1 MTNKKK
7 SAIAS
12 GLIERTHLDYLRGI
26 FRIWRENFP
35 FRSRSLLVCTLRL
48 YSLQWVLKM
57 PLLFPFR
64 PELSVDCKRDKS
76 STSSNPPTQNHTP
89 TSRSISFSYTSS
101 YLPVPPQAGGSL
113 PYVKVKLVNF
123 LSPSFFFRFTGKA
136 LHKRI
141 VPHFF
146 AACQY

>member
-1 MTNKKK
+1 MTKEMKK

-12 GLIERTHLDYLRGI
+12 GLVETTFFDYWRGI
-26 FRIWRENFP
+26 FRIWREYFP
-35 FRSRSLLVCTLRL
+35 FRSRSLLVCTFRL
-48 YSLQWVLKM
+48 FSWQWVLKT
-57 PLLFPFR
+57 PLLFPFK

-123 LSPSFFFRFTGKA
+123 LSPSFFFRFTGSP
-136 LHKRI
+136 
-141 VPHFF
+141 V
-146 AACQY
+146 